1 MSEINGAWFDYGFA
15 GAVTG
20 TLLTATFLIVKWA
33 LSFADRL
40 QKSHTTERE
49 EWREE
54 AKQIRDEHR
63 SERSEWMEGVNRIS
77 ANHHNHL
84 DKVCDS
90 LKDSIRDIALRD
102 RNRDRGN

>member
-1 MSEINGAWFDYGFA
+1 MKMEVNSAWFEFGFA

-20 TLLTATFLIVKWA
+20 TLLTATFVIVKWA

-49 EWREE
+49 EWRAE

-63 SERSEWMEGVNRIS
+63 SERSEWMDGVNRIS
-77 ANHHNHL
+77 ENHHQHL
-84 DKVCDS
+84 DKVCES
-90 LKDSIRDIALRD
+90 LRDSILDIARND
-102 RNRDRGN
+102 RARGE